1 MDGGFFGNN
10 LFIFLLK
17 TFYIL
22 FPFLAA
28 AVIMKLAGAASAGV
42 YAALI
47 AGTAVYVIAF
57 IARVVKHCK
66 RLDDKKE
73 AFGAFNAAEE
83 AVAAADAKITEIRI
97 VRKKLKNLTLK
108 LKGAKSSEKEVER
121 LKRRFDSV
129 LEQMD

>member
-1 MDGGFFGNN
+1 M
-10 LFIFLLK
+10 LK

-28 AVIMKLAGAASAGV
+28 AVIMKLAGAASAVV

-47 AGTAVYVIAF
+47 AGVAVYVIAF
-57 IARVVKHCK
+57 IARLIKYCK
-66 RLDDKKE
+66 RLGDKKE
-73 AFGAFNAAEE
+73 VFGAFNAAEE
-83 AVAAADAKITEIRI
+83 ATTAVDTKITEIRT

-121 LKRRFDSV
+121 LKRRFDSL
-129 LEQMD
+129 LEQQD